1 MIRILLDT
9 GPSARGFHRL
19 ESWLRCQRLFAL
31 GYGRSGE
38 SPEMA
43 AANLARFPPTLPLV
57 RGSVA
62 HVGLAH
68 LYARWAA
75 STEGQDPEVF
85 YRPHEAMR
93 IVAEKYGSLGAEL
106 LGPVTELM
114 KAYCARYPKETFKVV
129 GVEKLLEM
137 DLGGP
142 FREFPIQLPYTARAD
157 LIYEGRDGKVWIC
170 DHKCVAKVDN
180 GSTLR
185 YTLSGQFL
193 GLQWLGFR
201 HYGERFGGVV
211 VNFLGMQGPTFHRKT
226 LDPAPYALEK
236 FPATVRMAE
245 EGIARIMEG
254 AERGVEAPGSFSEFT
269 CMTPYGPCPAVHLCR
284 FGA

>member
-1 MIRILLDT
+1 MSRILLDT
-9 GPSARGFHRL
+9 GPSPRGWHRL
-19 ESWLRCQRLFAL
+19 EAFLRCPRLFAL

-38 SPEMA
+38 SPELA

-57 RGSVA
+57 RGSIA

-75 STEGQDPEVF
+75 SIEGQDPEVF

-137 DLGGP
+137 EFAGKFGGS
-142 FREFPIQLPYTARAD
+142 PIQIPYTARAD

-170 DHKCVAKVDN
+170 DHKCVAKVDS

-193 GLQWLGFR
+193 GLQWLGFH

-211 VNFLGMQGPTFHRKT
+211 VNFLGMQGPTFHRKV

-245 EGIARIMEG
+245 EGIARISEDV
-254 AERGVEAPGSFSEFT
+254 ERGVETPGSFSEFT
-269 CMTPYGPCPAVHLCR
+269 CMTPYGQCPAFHLCR
-284 FGA
+284 FGT